1 MASKHTTI
9 LPGEWCAYLSKLC
22 KQFENQHP
30 LPSAEM
36 ILGNCDISTPKMY
49 LMPPVIIWSPL
60 EQFLM
65 LKGKVM
71 CPKCSHP
78 DSLLHASVW
87 RDGTKGRRSEP
98 RKMYGEDGVTL
109 LVGRVYTCT
118 KGHEVVG
125 YHPGIIKQIA
135 TCFIS
140 FNLWH
145 VTGFTKQITRTIF
158 SLLTSGLSIRGIQSI
173 LSEKQTSWYCSQR
186 LKFIELCRGR
196 EGTFPS
202 FTEWQQMFSS
212 PLPSL
217 HAMSGCFLQDFWG
230 KEAIYR
236 KCMQNTSIL
245 EDEAW
250 LSCDHTFASAGTYIK
265 HACCKL

>member
-98 RKMYGEDGVTL
+98 RKIYGEDGVTL

-173 LSEKQTSWYCSQR
+173 LSEKQTLWYCSQR
-186 LKFIELCRGR
+186 LLNCAEGGRVHSRLLLNGNKCFHHPYHLCMLCLVVFYKTFGGKRPFIGNVCKILQFWKMKLGWAA
-196 EGTFPS
+196 T
-202 FTEWQQMFSS
+202 TLLLQQVR
-212 PLPSL
+212 
-217 HAMSGCFLQDFWG
+217 
-230 KEAIYR
+230 I
-236 KCMQNTSIL
+236 
-245 EDEAW
+245 
-250 LSCDHTFASAGTYIK
+250 
-265 HACCKL
+265 